1 MAEHARDEAWHGVFF
16 AGVFAT
22 VWGRMSEGERERFG
36 GVLPELMQ
44 AYLGVDL
51 GAVRRELSAVGL
63 SRGEIEAVIG
73 EVYDAESER
82 GSWLV
87 SGAPV
92 MACFRRGG
100 ALSGKTVE
108 AFAAARLLERAV

>member
-1 MAEHARDEAWHGVFF
+1 M
-16 AGVFAT
+16 
-22 VWGRMSEGERERFG
+22 
-36 GVLPELMQ
+36 LPELMQ

-63 SRGEIEAVIG
+63 SREIEAVIG